1 MEVIQVMQVRSSKV
15 SSCAGADKD
24 GLRREGDG
32 AGGVHRHGFFKDGSR
47 HSKSAISV
55 QHCAH
60 LYSLASAYQM
70 LVRAPSN
77 MARLSHMPR
86 GVSRM
91 KNSCQ
96 APSNNQQA
104 AQL

>member
-1 MEVIQVMQVRSSKV
+1 M
-15 SSCAGADKD
+15 A
-24 GLRREGDG
+24 
-32 AGGVHRHGFFKDGSR
+32 
-47 HSKSAISV
+47 V

-77 MARLSHMPR
+77 IARLSHIPR
-86 GVSRM
+86 GVSRI
-91 KNSCQ
+91 KHSCQ